1 MIGLGI
7 FLWVVVTI
15 GTWKMIRYW
24 NRDQVDHG
32 YDGLCGPDPAA
43 RIHLFQGD
51 RYMWSATD
59 NPYEHES
66 LRWETGSIGTIL
78 WDEMIKHPLC
88 QPAVIGTIEIL
99 KPAHEAGLI
108 AVIVDNEKAQG
119 LGFNPIGLTNGAEWV
134 VGKRQ
139 AAPSFQR
146 C

>member
-1 MIGLGI
+1 
-7 FLWVVVTI
+7 
-15 GTWKMIRYW
+15 
-24 NRDQVDHG
+24 
-32 YDGLCGPDPAA
+32 
-43 RIHLFQGD
+43 
-51 RYMWSATD
+51 MWSATD